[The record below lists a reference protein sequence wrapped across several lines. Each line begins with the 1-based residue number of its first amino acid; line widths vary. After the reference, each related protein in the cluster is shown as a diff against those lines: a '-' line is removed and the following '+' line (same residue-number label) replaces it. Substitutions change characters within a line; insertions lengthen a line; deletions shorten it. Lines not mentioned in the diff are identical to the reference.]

1 MLKNQRGPVLQ
12 LTYLR
17 YCLSGVITSG
27 PDCSKRR
34 NDVQKT
40 CILSHCVQYGYRLAN
55 EAENTMIYV
64 GVQFWASAERC
75 YTYPILC
82 VRAQQPILVPRVNPY
97 PIMDSFLRL
106 LQAKLSGSCGGGFN
120 MPLRKPSFP
129 SAAVRWTAADAQQV
143 FCN

>member
-1 MLKNQRGPVLQ
+1 MKQASIVSVSFKPFGDCQCSSYRALQKYWKN
-12 LTYLR
+12 T
-17 YCLSGVITSG
+17 
-27 PDCSKRR
+27 
-34 NDVQKT
+34 
-40 CILSHCVQYGYRLAN
+40 YGYRLAN

-64 GVQFWASAERC
+64 GVRFWASAERC

-97 PIMDSFLRL
+97 PIMNSFLRL